1 MKTWQ
6 FGALWW
12 IFFVNITCGIGLL
25 AVASPM
31 AQEAAG
37 MDAAQ
42 AASMVGII
50 GLLNGAGRIFWSSIS
65 DFLGRAVTYALFFV
79 IELVAFGLLAGAGEP
94 VMFQALVFL
103 IITCYGG
110 GFSCMPAYL
119 SDLFGT
125 RQLSAIHGRIL
136 TAWGMAGLAGPTLIA
151 AFRESG
157 SGYSTALYFFAACF
171 AVNLIIA
178 LLLKARGQ
186 SGEDFAFLP
195 AGGEVSKG
203 NC

>member
-1 MKTWQ
+1 
-6 FGALWW
+6 
-12 IFFVNITCGIGLL
+12 
-25 AVASPM
+25 
-31 AQEAAG
+31 

-65 DFLGRAVTYALFFV
+65 DFLGRAVTYALFFA

-119 SDLFGT
+119 SDIFGT
-125 RQLSAIHGRIL
+125 KELSAIHGRVL
-136 TAWGMAGLAGPTLIA
+136 TAWGVAGVVGPTIVA
-151 AFRESG
+151 WFWEHTHSYAD
-157 SGYSTALYFFAACF
+157 TLYFFGACF
-171 AVNLIIA
+171 VLNLLIATVLKFHGNTAAVPV
-178 LLLKARGQ
+178 Q
-186 SGEDFAFLP
+186 TP
-195 AGGEVSKG
+195 QVH
-203 NC
+203 